1 MTGFGNFFKTEL
13 KTDNCFCVAK
23 ENIVAERLALDININ
38 LNNRKINRV
47 IRRGSLVEVT
57 STKLDGERVAVRHVD
72 AGYSV
77 EGQEG
82 VWVCSKLHLLP
93 VDPVM
98 LSALIAVFEPSLRV
112 ALVQNEHIFRELAA
126 IEVGKKVM
134 LLSETLDSRLEPE
147 LAVVRYKGP
156 VPEMG
161 PGTYYGLEILVIFFC
176 SGFYLA

>member
-1 MTGFGNFFKTEL
+1 MTGLGDFFKTEP
-13 KTDNCFCVAK
+13 KIGSCFCVAK
-23 ENIVAERLALDININ
+23 ENIVAERLALDMNIN
-38 LNNRKINRV
+38 FKNAKINRV

-57 STKLDGERVAVRHVD
+57 STKLDGVRVAVRLVD
-72 AGYSV
+72 ERCLI
-77 EGQEG
+77 EGSEDE
-82 VWVCSKLHLLP
+82 WVCSQLHLLP

-134 LLSETLDSRLEPE
+134 LLSETRDSRLEPE

-161 PGTYYGLEILVIFFC
+161 PGTYYGLEILVIFFYF
-176 SGFYLA
+176 GFYLA